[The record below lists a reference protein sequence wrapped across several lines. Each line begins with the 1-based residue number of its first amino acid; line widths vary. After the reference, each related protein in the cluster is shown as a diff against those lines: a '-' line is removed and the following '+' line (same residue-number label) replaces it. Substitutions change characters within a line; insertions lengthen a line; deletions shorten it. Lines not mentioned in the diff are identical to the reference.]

1 MGKYQFKLPDIG
13 EGISEGTVAQ
23 WYVKPGDELKEDD
36 DLLEIE
42 NDKSVEEI
50 PSPVAGKVKQ
60 ILVNEGE
67 TAEVGQV
74 LVEFEVA
81 GAGNAEESAVP
92 AATEKTEETP
102 KEREKA
108 PVESEE
114 NVQDPAHPAALAD
127 QKRAVQKDETTKT
140 SVPATPDRSL
150 PVLAMPAVRVY
161 AREQGVDLAQ
171 VKGTGSH
178 GHVTKADVEAFIKG
192 GGQAAQA
199 EQTEEKAGEQTQT
212 QPATATAQ
220 WPETSEKM
228 SGIRKATAKAMVRSK
243 SEIPHV
249 TVFDDVIVDKLWD
262 HRKKYK
268 TLAAEREI
276 KLTFLAYV
284 VKALACVMREFP
296 VLNSKVDMEQH
307 EIVYR
312 NYINVGVATDTER
325 GLFVPNIKHA
335 DQKSLFA
342 IARLISENTQKAKDG
357 KLSGA
362 DMQHTGMSITNIG
375 SIGGGFFTPVINWP
389 EVAILGLGRIT
400 QEAVVED
407 GQVKSAR
414 VLKLSLSFDH
424 RVIDGATA
432 QRALNRLNELL
443 SDPELLLMEG

>member
-102 KEREKA
+102 KEREKE

-212 QPATATAQ
+212 QSATATAQ

-228 SGIRKATAKAMVRSK
+228 SGIRKATVKAMVRSK

-312 NYINVGVATDTER
+312 NYINVGVATDTQR

-357 KLSGA
+357 KLSGT